1 MRKAITVMG
10 QFAGARADK
19 FLASQVKDVSR
30 ARVQDAFA
38 HNQVWLGGHAIPKS
52 HRVARGDILTIELVE
67 LPASEVNA
75 VEGTLT
81 VLFEDEDVLVLNKTS
96 GLIMHPGSGT
106 GEDTL
111 VHFALHHTGG
121 KLSQLGGTQ
130 RPGVVHRLDKDT
142 SGAVVLA
149 KSDRAYLA
157 LIKYFSERE
166 VAKEYL
172 ALVRGVPKLRS
183 GSIREPIG
191 RNPVVRVKMAV
202 VRPDKGKAA
211 HTDWS
216 VVEAFGKSAA
226 LVRCWLHTGRTH
238 QIRVHLAHLG
248 HILLGDQTYGWKPRA
263 GDIAKPRRVMLH
275 AEVLAFIHPATGEP
289 LEFRAPLPPDF
300 LALAAQLREE
310 AARDA
315 KPQVMKRV
323 KNAVGS
329 RLVEED

>member
-1 MRKAITVMG
+1 MG
-10 QFAGARADK
+10 QFAGERADK
-19 FLASQVKDVSR
+19 FLAAHFKNLSR
-30 ARVQDAFA
+30 SRIQDAFA
-38 HNQVWLGGHAIPKS
+38 HDQVWLGGQPIPKS
-52 HRVARGDILTIELVE
+52 HQVARGDVLTIQLVE
-67 LPASEVNA
+67 PPTTEVTA
-75 VEGTLT
+75 IEGSLT

-96 GLIMHPGSGT
+96 GLVMHPGSGT

-121 KLSQLGGTQ
+121 KLSHLGGTQ
-130 RPGVVHRLDKDT
+130 RPGIVHRLDKDT

-157 LIKYFSERE
+157 LIKYFSERD

-172 ALVRGVPKLRS
+172 AIVQGLPKLRS

-202 VRPDKGKAA
+202 VRPGKGKDA
-211 HTDWS
+211 HTDWA
-216 VVEAFGKSAA
+216 VEEAFGHRAA

-238 QIRVHLAHLG
+238 QIRVHMAHLG
-248 HILLGDQTYGWKPRA
+248 QILLGDQTYGWKPRT
-263 GDIAKPRRVMLH
+263 GDTARPQRVMLH
-275 AEVLAFIHPATGEP
+275 AQVLAFTHPGTGEP

-300 LALAAQLREE
+300 LALIAQLREE

-315 KPQVMKRV
+315 VPKVIKRV

-329 RLVEED
+329 RQIEED

>member
-1 MRKAITVMG
+1 
-10 QFAGARADK
+10 
-19 FLASQVKDVSR
+19 
-30 ARVQDAFA
+30 
-38 HNQVWLGGHAIPKS
+38 
-52 HRVARGDILTIELVE
+52 
-67 LPASEVNA
+67 
-75 VEGTLT
+75 
-81 VLFEDEDVLVLNKTS
+81 
-96 GLIMHPGSGT
+96 
-106 GEDTL
+106 
-111 VHFALHHTGG
+111 
-121 KLSQLGGTQ
+121 
-130 RPGVVHRLDKDT
+130 VHRLDKDT

-149 KSDRAYLA
+149 KSDRAYLE

-172 ALVRGVPKLRS
+172 AIVQGVPKLRS

-202 VRPDKGKAA
+202 VRNGKAA

-238 QIRVHLAHLG
+238 QIRVHLSHLG
-248 HILLGDQTYGWKPRA
+248 HVLLGDQTYGWKPRA
-263 GDIAKPRRVMLH
+263 GDVAKPRRVMLH
-275 AEVLAFIHPATGEP
+275 AEVLAFTHPATGEP

-300 LALAAQLREE
+300 LALAAQLREA

-329 RLVEED
+329 RQIDED

>member
-1 MRKAITVMG
+1 MRKQITVMG
-10 QFAGARADK
+10 QFAGERADK
-19 FLASQVKDVSR
+19 YLAAHVKDVSR
-30 ARVQDAFA
+30 SRVQDAFA
-38 HNQVWLGGHAIPKS
+38 HNQVLLGGQPIPKS
-52 HRVARGDILTIELVE
+52 HRVARGDVLTIELVA
-67 LPASEVNA
+67 LPTPEVNA
-75 VEGTLT
+75 VEGSLT

-121 KLSQLGGTQ
+121 KLSHLGGPH
-130 RPGVVHRLDKDT
+130 RPGIVHRLDKDT

-149 KSDRAYLA
+149 KSDRAYLE

-172 ALVRGVPKLRS
+172 AIVQGVPKLRS
-183 GSIREPIG
+183 GSQRESIG

-202 VRPDKGKAA
+202 VRPGKGKDA

-216 VVEAFGKSAA
+216 VVEAFGHRAA

-238 QIRVHLAHLG
+238 QIRVHMAHLG
-248 HILLGDQTYGWKPRA
+248 HILLGDQTYGWKPRT
-263 GDIAKPRRVMLH
+263 GDTARPRRVMLH
-275 AEVLAFIHPATGEP
+275 AEVLAFTHPATGEP
-289 LEFRAPLPPDF
+289 LEFRAPLPTDF
-300 LALAAQLREE
+300 VALTTQLREE

-315 KPQVMKRV
+315 IPKVMKRV
-323 KNAVGS
+323 KNVAGS
-329 RLVEED
+329 RPIEED